1 MPQSVG
7 GGTRKTVLVA
17 IAANAAIFLTKA
29 IGGVISG
36 SSALLAEA
44 AHSLADTTNQCFLLF
59 SMRLGERAGDETHP
73 FGHGEERFLWAF
85 MAAIFMFFGGALFA
99 VGYGVKELLSGGEEG
114 SFAVAWLVL
123 LVSAVAEVVSWVRA
137 MRQAR
142 SEAKEAGLPFTQFI
156 RESRDPTSKAVVFED
171 SAAVVGLV
179 IAAFG
184 IGMHQLTGHAA
195 WDAAAAIAVGVL
207 LMVTAV
213 ALGRDIRGLLTG
225 EAARPA
231 ERERIEQ
238 VVREADEVQ
247 EVVEL
252 LTMVLGPSS
261 LLVAARVDL
270 KDELSAEQIERACNQ
285 IADALREAVPDVRQV
300 FLDPTAR
307 VVESRSPRPA
317 PVESI

>member
-1 MPQSVG
+1 MGS
-7 GGTRKTVLVA
+7 GTRKTVLIA
-17 IAANAAIFLTKA
+17 AAANAAIFLTKA

-59 SMRLGERAGDETHP
+59 SLRLGEREGDETHP
-73 FGHGEERFLWAF
+73 FGHGQERFLWAF
-85 MAAIFMFFGGALFA
+85 MAATFMFFGGAVFA
-99 VGYGVKELLSGGEEG
+99 VGYGVKELLSAGGEG
-114 SFAVAWLVL
+114 SFAVAWVVL
-123 LVSAVAEVVSWVRA
+123 LVSGVAEVFSWVRA

-142 SEAKEAGLPFTQFI
+142 SEAKEAGLPFGQFI

-171 SAAVVGLV
+171 SAAVVGLG

-184 IGMHQLTGHAA
+184 IGMHQLTGNAA
-195 WDAAAAIAVGVL
+195 WDAAAAIAVGLL

-231 ERERIEQ
+231 ERERIAQ
-238 VVREADEVQ
+238 VLRQAEEVR

-252 LTMVLGPSS
+252 LTMVLGPNS
-261 LLVAARVDL
+261 LLVAARIDL
-270 KDELSAEQIERACNQ
+270 SDQLSAEQIEQACSR

-300 FLDPTAR
+300 FLDPPAR
-307 VVESRSPRPA
+307 EVESRSRQPA
-317 PVESI
+317 PVEAS

>member
-1 MPQSVG
+1 VG

-17 IAANAAIFLTKA
+17 IASNSTIFLTKA
-29 IGGVISG
+29 VGGVISG

-59 SMRLGERAGDETHP
+59 SLRLAERRGDETHP
-73 FGHGEERFLWAF
+73 FGHGQERFLWAF
-85 MAAIFMFFGGALFA
+85 MAAIFMFFGGAVFA
-99 VGYGVKELLSGGEEG
+99 VGYGIKELLSGGEEG
-114 SFAVAWLVL
+114 SFAVAWFVL
-123 LVSAVAEVVSWVRA
+123 LISAVAEIISWLRA

-142 SEAKEAGLPFTQFI
+142 SEAKEAGLPFAQFI

-171 SAAVVGLV
+171 SAAVIGLA

-184 IGMHQLTGHAA
+184 IGMHQLTGQAA
-195 WDAAAAIAVGVL
+195 WDAAAAIAVGML

-225 EAARPA
+225 EAARPV
-231 ERERIEQ
+231 ERERIKQ

-247 EVVEL
+247 DVVEL

-261 LLVAARVDL
+261 LLVAARIDL
-270 KDELSAEQIERACNQ
+270 KNELSAEQVERACNR

-307 VVESRSPRPA
+307 VVETRSPELAPA
-317 PVESI
+317 ESM